1 MEKVV
6 EAINKYCGQE
16 VTLTIRE
23 SDLPREYSVVS
34 GKILQAALKTAT
46 GKWEIS

>member
-16 VTLTIRE
+16 VTLTIE
-23 SDLPREYSVVS
+23 SQTCREYSVVS